1 MGDQGPDGGGQPP
14 ARAGTSPAQVTLLT
28 LPELRIRT
36 RPSREK
42 TEFKTWRKNLKHPS
56 RKNLIRILHTVYCMS
71 KKQGWQPKY
80 PPKKT
85 QKNPPKKTQVGFFG
99 FF

>member
-42 TEFKTWRKNLKHPS
+42 NSIQNLEEEPETSLKKKSDPYFTYS
-56 RKNLIRILHTVYCMS
+56 ILYVQEVVTHFI
-71 KKQGWQPKY
+71 W
-80 PPKKT
+80 
-85 QKNPPKKTQVGFFG
+85 
-99 FF
+99 

>member
-1 MGDQGPDGGGQPP
+1 MYLDRQKDQHNNIGRGAVQR
-14 ARAGTSPAQVTLLT
+14 RAEDKTKVRG
-28 LPELRIRT
+28 RG
-36 RPSREK
+36 EK
-42 TEFKTWRKNLKHPS
+42 DNQFLF
-56 RKNLIRILHTVYCMS
+56 
-71 KKQGWQPKY
+71 QGWQPKY